1 MGPNV
6 LVLVAQLCPT
16 PCDPMDCSPPGP
28 SVHGILQARILECVA
43 VPFSRGFSWSRNQ
56 TRVSCIAGRFFIIWA
71 TRKAHLLHSKGYH
84 KKMKRQLSE
93 WEKIFAN
100 EASNKELISKIYKQ
114 LMHLNIKQMND
125 LVKKMGGSSK

>member
-1 MGPNV
+1 M
-6 LVLVAQLCPT
+6 
-16 PCDPMDCSPPGP
+16 
-28 SVHGILQARILECVA
+28 
-43 VPFSRGFSWSRNQ
+43 
-56 TRVSCIAGRFFIIWA
+56 
-71 TRKAHLLHSKGYH
+71 HSKGYH

-125 LVKKMGGSSK
+125 LVKKMDGSSK

>member
-43 VPFSRGFSWSRNQ
+43 VPFSRGFSWSRDQ
-56 TRVSCIAGRFFIIWA
+56 TQVSCFVGRFFTVWA
-71 TRKAHLLHSKGYH
+71 TGEAHVLHK
-84 KKMKRQLSE
+84 
-93 WEKIFAN
+93 
-100 EASNKELISKIYKQ
+100 
-114 LMHLNIKQMND
+114 D
-125 LVKKMGGSSK
+125 P